1 MDGARKISELT
12 WSQMARIKG
21 IVTLENGETKNDD
34 ARSVCLDDELKEIF
48 NRLRENRKRNGKAK
62 CRLDQW
68 GMILGA
74 LH

>member
-1 MDGARKISELT
+1 MVRGENFGVDLESDGSD
-12 WSQMARIKG
+12 KG
-21 IVTLENGETKNDD
+21 HRHSGNGETKNDD

-48 NRLRENRKRNGKAK
+48 NRLRENRKRNGKAQ